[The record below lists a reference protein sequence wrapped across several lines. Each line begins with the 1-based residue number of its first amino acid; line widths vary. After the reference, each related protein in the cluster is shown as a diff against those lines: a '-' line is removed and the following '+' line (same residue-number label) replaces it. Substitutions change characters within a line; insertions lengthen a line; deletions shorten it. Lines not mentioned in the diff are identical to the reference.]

1 MVIQSTMYPLD
12 VRGIEIY
19 SKGYKTYIE
28 DNHKRKNLQRWWLYT
43 IMTEE
48 SIVKSQPLTKASNNI
63 DDYKTLTPNHFLL
76 VQRSNNIPLINN
88 KEVDVTLR
96 RK

>member
-1 MVIQSTMYPLD
+1 
-12 VRGIEIY
+12 
-19 SKGYKTYIE
+19 
-28 DNHKRKNLQRWWLYT
+28 
-43 IMTEE
+43 MTEE

-76 VQRSNNIPLINN
+76 VQRSSNIPLINN